1 MLADK
6 FLCLLLGYKVQ
17 LVSYINKISGCG
29 ITLLEVTK
37 DLLNQIK
44 IKDLILEA
52 INGVLTLI
60 NLKDRVSI
68 KEEINGEMLSL
79 LIQIRV
85 NGVIIFL
92 LILIRVVVNGDLIFP
107 QIQTKEVNG
116 EILSPLTP
124 TKVVNGETLFPLTP
138 TKVVNG
144 DLIFLPIQIRAEING
159 EVITGKVETNGEIK
173 EEING
178 GTKVLSGELTD
189 WFQCQ
194 PGAILTI
201 LWSLQSCSK
210 WAAKNA
216 TEVDAW

>member
-60 NLKDRVSI
+60 NHKDRVSI

-116 EILSPLTP
+116 EILS
-124 TKVVNGETLFPLTP
+124 PLTP